1 VFVVGRFHA
10 MPSETISPM
19 PHLLDKLGRLP
30 ALTLLLIAA
39 AAMRVAALLM
49 LDIAPVSDALS
60 YLNMARTMLE
70 TGEINDGMGNVAYY
84 SAGYPLFILPFYAL
98 FGTEL
103 TTVHGLNLVLG
114 VTAVFLLYLTAKE
127 ALGDWRW
134 ALLPALLWAA
144 YPPAVVYTEYVAKE
158 NLMVPL
164 LLLQTWF
171 LLRLPRSR
179 RPAVIGLIL
188 GLIFGAELM
197 VGPAVLLTGG
207 AIVLVLL
214 GMQTLRVDWRRV
226 TLRPALAFAL
236 GAAIILAPW
245 LSYTAA
251 RLGQPVLNTNGAF
264 NLYLGNNPMAEVYFT
279 GIQGTPMAADWNRL
293 LREEGELAATSLLKE
308 KAIAHIKAYPL
319 ETAWL
324 SLRKIAYFW
333 TPPVHA
339 GEGGNQSRLET
350 AMRLLWLGFY
360 LPVVLAALIPLLFF
374 KRLERSTVIIY
385 ATVALYC
392 LIHGAFLIIFRY
404 RLPIMPLMCILA
416 ALGLQLANGWSR
428 SRRGARPDRVQI
440 SWKSG

>member
-1 VFVVGRFHA
+1 
-10 MPSETISPM
+10 
-19 PHLLDKLGRLP
+19 
-30 ALTLLLIAA
+30 
-39 AAMRVAALLM
+39 
-49 LDIAPVSDALS
+49 
-60 YLNMARTMLE
+60 MARTMLE

-84 SAGYPLFILPFYAL
+84 SGGYPLFIVPLYAL
-98 FGTEL
+98 FGIVL

-144 YPPAVVYTEYVAKE
+144 YPPAVVYTEYVVKE

-319 ETAWL
+319 ETASL
-324 SLRKIAYFW
+324 SVPASEQASCE
-333 TPPVHA
+333 TP
-339 GEGGNQSRLET
+339 S
-350 AMRLLWLGFY
+350 MRQ
-360 LPVVLAALIPLLFF
+360 PSPRNTHV
-374 KRLERSTVIIY
+374 R
-385 ATVALYC
+385 
-392 LIHGAFLIIFRY
+392 
-404 RLPIMPLMCILA
+404 
-416 ALGLQLANGWSR
+416 
-428 SRRGARPDRVQI
+428 
-440 SWKSG
+440 